1 CVAQLTT
8 QWTLIL
14 SPKRNLTTR
23 ERPVGRNKRKSALL
37 KWIIDTP
44 PHLYFY

>member
-23 ERPVGRNKRKSALL
+23 ERPVGRNKRKNV
-37 KWIIDTP
+37 
-44 PHLYFY
+44 